1 MCKCPYTET
10 VQSPNRLVHYALV
23 FQTPATRRNPTN
35 KIGITLK
42 IEQAVLN
49 FYIRGTRSLRIIPRK
64 YLMWK
69 ACRNGQTNSNV
80 FLLPYLA
87 VHLNVSLK
95 FFESR

>member
-1 MCKCPYTET
+1 MCKYPYTET

-49 FYIRGTRSLRIIPRK
+49 FYIRGARSLRIIPRK